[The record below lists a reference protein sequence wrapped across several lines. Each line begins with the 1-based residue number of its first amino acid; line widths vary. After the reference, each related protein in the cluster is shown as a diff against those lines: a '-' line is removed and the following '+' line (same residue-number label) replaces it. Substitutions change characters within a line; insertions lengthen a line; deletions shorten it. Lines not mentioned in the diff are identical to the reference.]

1 MVHRTAV
8 FYATDPE
15 EPGAYTYLAEFDSY
29 TDAYSYASGLQG
41 KAEYKRL
48 SIILVDVM
56 RKREMAPE
64 EAVRLIFSP
73 KGYLINTGDEFRS
86 KLRKAL
92 E

>member
-1 MVHRTAV
+1 MAHRTAV
-8 FYATDPE
+8 YYATDPE

-29 TDAYSYASGLQG
+29 TDAYAYAKGLHG
-41 KAEYKRL
+41 KSEYKRL

-64 EAVRLIFSP
+64 ESVRLVFSP
-73 KGYLINTGDEFRS
+73 EGYLINAGDKFRS
-86 KLRKAL
+86 KLRRAL